1 MDVRRG
7 VAAGLVGLALLA
19 GATGCS
25 KIGEKVAEEA
35 VERNS
40 DCENV
45 DINTDEGG
53 FAGNCNGND
62 IDANISGNADLPDG
76 YPAELAPP
84 EGYEIISSTGT
95 ATPVQ
100 TYDVFGTM
108 VGEVGTVYE
117 QVKTQLT
124 DAGYTVDT
132 DSLAEGPTGPVG
144 NFTATG
150 PDYTAV
156 VTVSEVATDDG
167 EISVNY
173 AVTAAG

>member
-19 GATGCS
+19 GTTGCS
-25 KIGEKVAEEA
+25 KIGETVAEEA

-53 FAGNCNGND
+53 FAGNCGGND
-62 IDANISGNADLPDG
+62 IDASISGNADLPDG
-76 YPAELAPP
+76 YPAEVAPP
-84 EGYEIISSTGT
+84 EGFEIISSTGT

-108 VGEVGTVYE
+108 VGEVGATYE
-117 QVKTQLT
+117 QVKTQFT
-124 DAGYTVDT
+124 EGGYTIDA

-144 NFTATG
+144 NFSATG
-150 PDYTAV
+150 PDFTAA
-156 VTVSEVATDDG
+156 VTVSEVATDEG
-167 EISVNY
+167 EISINY
-173 AVTAAG
+173 VLTAAG